1 MATLI
6 GKLFNGYHY
15 LFVEISDPRTIQW
28 PLIGKPYLGLGLL
41 ALYLLFVMKW
51 GPNWMEKRKAF
62 NLERILIAYNALQ
75 VILCLYVF
83 VTGVKIWSTY
93 KLICE
98 PTDFSNSES
107 GLKAAKI
114 VYCYFL
120 LKVFDL
126 LDTVFFVLRKK
137 FNQVSFLHVY
147 HHTGMVILT
156 WAATTYFPGGHGTMV
171 GLLNS
176 FVHAVMY
183 SYYLL
188 TVAYPNLKG
197 SLWWKK
203 YITQLQILQFLI
215 MVVHMSCIV
224 FIPDCGYPRWTS
236 AVFLPQNL
244 FMLIL
249 FVDFYIKT
257 YIRKPKTETKKE
269 NVEKKIENTEM
280 RRLIESRHVKENLN
294 SRS

>member
-6 GKLFNGYHY
+6 GKLYNVHHF
-15 LFVEISDPRTIQW
+15 LFEELSDPRTKHW
-28 PLIGKPYLGLGLL
+28 PLIGSPYSTIGLL
-41 ALYLLFVMKW
+41 TFYLLFVMKW
-51 GPNWMEKRKAF
+51 GPKWMEKRKPF
-62 NLERILIAYNALQ
+62 NLERILIAYNAIQ

-83 VTGVKIWSTY
+83 VTGIKVWYHY

-98 PTDFSNSES
+98 PTDFSES
-107 GLKAAKI
+107 GLHAAKI

-120 LKVFDL
+120 LKVLDL
-126 LDTVFFVLRKK
+126 FDTVFFVLRKK
-137 FNQVSFLHVY
+137 SNHVSFLHVY
-147 HHTGMVILT
+147 HHTGMVAIV
-156 WAATTYFPGGHGTMV
+156 WGCTTYYPGGHGTMV

-188 TVAYPNLKG
+188 TVADPSLKG

-215 MVVHMSCIV
+215 MVLHMGSIV
-224 FIPDCGYPRWTS
+224 FIPDCGYPRWIS

-257 YIRKPKTETKKE
+257 YIKKPKTETKEEK
-269 NVEKKIENTEM
+269 VEKKIENTKM
-280 RRLIESRHVKENLN
+280 RRLIESQHLKENLN

>member
-1 MATLI
+1 
-6 GKLFNGYHY
+6 
-15 LFVEISDPRTIQW
+15 
-28 PLIGKPYLGLGLL
+28 
-41 ALYLLFVMKW
+41 MKW
-51 GPNWMEKRKAF
+51 GPKCMEKRKPF

-75 VILCLYVF
+75 VILCSYVF
-83 VTGVKIWSTY
+83 VTGVQIWSNY

-107 GLKAAKI
+107 GLKAAEA

-120 LKVFDL
+120 LKVLDL

-137 FNQVSFLHVY
+137 FNQISFLHVY
-147 HHTGMVILT
+147 HHTGMVVLT
-156 WAATTYFPGGHGTMV
+156 WACTAYYPGGHGTMV

-176 FVHAVMY
+176 FVHAIMY

-188 TVAYPNLKG
+188 TVAVPSLKG

-215 MVVHMSCIV
+215 MVLHMGCIV
-224 FIPDCGYPRWTS
+224 FIPDCAYPRWIS
-236 AVFLPQNL
+236 AVFLPQNF

-257 YIRKPKTETKKE
+257 YIKQSKTESKE
-269 NVEKKIENTEM
+269 EKVEKNIEHTEIQ
-280 RRLIESRHVKENLN
+280 RLIESRHVKENLN

>member
-6 GKLFNGYHY
+6 GKLYNVHHF
-15 LFVEISDPRTIQW
+15 LFEELSDPRTKHW
-28 PLIGKPYLGLGLL
+28 PLIGSPYSTIGLL
-41 ALYLLFVMKW
+41 TFYLLFVMKW
-51 GPNWMEKRKAF
+51 GPKWMEKRKPF
-62 NLERILIAYNALQ
+62 NLERILIAYNAIQ

-83 VTGVKIWSTY
+83 VT
-93 KLICE
+93 
-98 PTDFSNSES
+98 
-107 GLKAAKI
+107 
-114 VYCYFL
+114 
-120 LKVFDL
+120 
-126 LDTVFFVLRKK
+126 VFFVLRKK
-137 FNQVSFLHVY
+137 SNHVSFLHVY
-147 HHTGMVILT
+147 HHTGMVAIV
-156 WAATTYFPGGHGTMV
+156 WGCTTYYPGGHGTMV

-188 TVAYPNLKG
+188 TVADPSLKG

-215 MVVHMSCIV
+215 MVLHMGSIV
-224 FIPDCGYPRWTS
+224 FIPDCGYPRWIS

-257 YIRKPKTETKKE
+257 YIKKPKTETKEEK
-269 NVEKKIENTEM
+269 VEKKIENTKM
-280 RRLIESRHVKENLN
+280 RRLIESQHLKENLN